1 MSSLIDRSLF
11 CAVVWI
17 VLSCLT
23 VTFLCLYISASDS
36 KSSTA
41 ANRGRQESSEESADS
56 LFYSETGYHP
66 FAHFQLNSDY
76 RGVQRTQASSQGM
89 VASDHGECSDMGGEI
104 LKKGGNAMDAA
115 VTTALCIG
123 IHNPFASGTGGGA
136 FILMHLKDGTSSVID
151 AREVAPRRA
160 TQDMFQGNERHIA
173 PCALSRC
180 HAGHARLDLVSG
192 GLSIAVP
199 LEMLGLEM
207 LWKQHGSLTWKEL
220 IDPVIPLARDGFRAN
235 PLLVHSLQEDFSRN
249 NVTTVLFPK
258 TKIQTQRT
266 VADDG
271 VDHGD
276 VLHPG

>member
-1 MSSLIDRSLF
+1 M
-11 CAVVWI
+11 VWI

-160 TQDMFQGNERHIA
+160 TQDMFQGNERHMA
-173 PCALSRC
+173 PLCSLEMSCRPRSPQFSFGRVVDCCPVGDVGSRNAVETTRVLDMEGIDRSRHSSRQGRVSSKPSAGALSAGRLFTRQRHHCALSQ
-180 HAGHARLDLVSG
+180 D
-192 GLSIAVP
+192 
-199 LEMLGLEM
+199 
-207 LWKQHGSLTWKEL
+207 Q
-220 IDPVIPLARDGFRAN
+220 DPN
-235 PLLVHSLQEDFSRN
+235 SEDCCR
-249 NVTTVLFPK
+249 
-258 TKIQTQRT
+258 
-266 VADDG
+266 
-271 VDHGD
+271 
-276 VLHPG
+276 